1 MKRLLIVAAAAMML
15 VGCGADYVIK
25 GNIEGYTGEVKL
37 MANKSTECFATTTT
51 EDGAFTLDVDTK
63 APLFAN
69 LVLGEK
75 SKMIF
80 VEKGEVVVG
89 GSLEDFDSLK
99 VSGTPAN
106 EANAAYMEQMQK
118 LVSDYMAATDEDA
131 KDSIV
136 KAYDDHI
143 ANTYEANKDNIFGL
157 YLLASQI
164 YYEMTPDEI
173 LEAVAVLPK
182 ALQKSQGAVTL
193 KNHAE
198 AIKRVEVGQKF
209 IDLELPDK
217 DGNMVKLSD
226 VLAANKYVLLDFWAS
241 WCGPCMGEVPY
252 LVADYAEYHP
262 LGFEI
267 YGVSL
272 DKNREPWV
280 KTMESKGL
288 VWPNVSE
295 LMYWQDPSAQKYA
308 VRSIPSNFLIA
319 SDGTIV
325 ARNLRGEALGEKLAE
340 LLK

>member
-15 VGCGADYVIK
+15 VGCGADYVVK
-25 GNIEGYTGEVKL
+25 GNIEGYAGEVKL

-51 EDGAFTLDVDTK
+51 EDGSFILDVDTK

-80 VEKGEVVVG
+80 VEKGEVVVE

-131 KDSIV
+131 KDSIL

>member
-1 MKRLLIVAAAAMML
+1 MMIAAAAMML
-15 VGCGADYVIK
+15 VGCGADYVVK

-37 MANKSTECFATTTT
+37 MANKSSECFASTTT
-51 EDGAFTLDVDTK
+51 EDGSFILTVDAK

-80 VEKGEVVVG
+80 VEPGEVLVE
-89 GSLEDFDSLK
+89 GSLEEFGQLK

-106 EANAAYMEQMQK
+106 EANAAYKEQMQK
-118 LVSDYMAATDEDA
+118 IMSDYMAATDEEA
-131 KDSIV
+131 QATFAQ
-136 KAYDDHI
+136 AYDDHI
-143 ANTYEANKDNIFGL
+143 VNTYEANKENIFGL

-182 ALQKSQGAVTL
+182 GLQKSQGATTL
-193 KNHAE
+193 KEHAE
-198 AIKRVEVGQKF
+198 AMKRVDVGQQF
-209 IDLELPDK
+209 IELELPDK

-272 DKNREPWV
+272 DRAREPWV
-280 KTMESKGL
+280 KTMEAKGL

-295 LMYWQDPSAQKYA
+295 LQYWNDASAKKYA